1 MQAPA
6 ADLQSRLSFAL
17 STAILLLST
26 LAIMLPVTWVYMSAR
41 SGHGH
46 NQSVVQALIVLPM
59 IVAGIVLIVSNSL
72 ALAFSL
78 GGVVA
83 AVRFRTN
90 LSDARDVVFIF
101 LAIGVGFAAGVQ
113 EVTIAMILSMI
124 FNFVLVLIWRYDFGR
139 PVLEPTAAAEWTEP
153 LNDLAGK
160 DQGGNKVPDRD
171 LVLALTPKKV
181 EALTERFDRVKTLL
195 GPNGKKPRFNAILT
209 IATTDIAEAQK
220 TVEPA
225 LDKVTKR
232 WKLDEVVT
240 NTGKPSE
247 LYYIVRTRKSVDRD
261 ALLTAVRTSGN
272 GAIANADIEIGDA
285 LAVEQGRGKAR
296 EKEAGTAG
304 MTTASGVAWLSACL
318 LAASGCGTRDL
329 SEVERSPTAVAR
341 EQRLEKALDDHNAA
355 LAGKPLARWIL
366 PAALREISGLAL
378 TQDGRLLSQGDEMGE
393 IWELDYRRG
402 ILVKHFFLGDK
413 AVKGDFEGI
422 AVAGTTVFMLTSS
435 GKIYQFR
442 EGANET
448 HVAYSMVETGLKSA
462 VRVRGY
468 RV

>member
-1 MQAPA
+1 MGFFTRLISYVTFGSPHPLRRLATYYAFLLIIGVILFRFVPQFDALLTGERLARLADAPSLLQDGLSSGQVQAPA
-6 ADLQSRLSFAL
+6 ADLASRVSFAL
-17 STAILLLST
+17 STTFLLLST

-113 EVTIAMILSMI
+113 EVTIAMMLSMI

-160 DQGGNKVPDRD
+160 DKGGNKVPDRD

-181 EALTERFDRVKTLL
+181 EALAERFDRVRALL
-195 GPNGKKPRFNAILT
+195 GPNGKKPRFNAIVT
-209 IATTDIAEAQK
+209 IATTDISEAQK

-261 ALLTAVRTSGN
+261 AMLTAVRTSGN

-285 LAVEQGRGKAR
+285 LAVEKGEEKR
-296 EKEAGTAG
+296 EKKKQEQ
-304 MTTASGVAWLSACL
+304 
-318 LAASGCGTRDL
+318 
-329 SEVERSPTAVAR
+329 PT
-341 EQRLEKALDDHNAA
+341 
-355 LAGKPLARWIL
+355 
-366 PAALREISGLAL
+366 
-378 TQDGRLLSQGDEMGE
+378 
-393 IWELDYRRG
+393 
-402 ILVKHFFLGDK
+402 
-413 AVKGDFEGI
+413 
-422 AVAGTTVFMLTSS
+422 
-435 GKIYQFR
+435 
-442 EGANET
+442 
-448 HVAYSMVETGLKSA
+448 
-462 VRVRGY
+462 
-468 RV
+468 